1 MSGLAT
7 DIETVLPHRPPLL
20 MISGVATHDAHG
32 LTATG
37 RVDRDNPLLQDGALP
52 GHAGLELIAQ
62 ASGVWL
68 GLSRKGEAG
77 PGAIVTVRDMR
88 VHLPWLDSQEKITVE
103 SAFLGGDERAAMF
116 RGTVFVKG
124 DVAVEATIMVGTFA
138 AGGMS

>member
-1 MSGLAT
+1 MSGAM
-7 DIETVLPHRPPLL
+7 DIEAMLPHRPPLL
-20 MISGVATHDAHG
+20 MISGIIEHDADG

-52 GHAGLELIAQ
+52 GHAGLEMIAQ

-88 VHLPWLDSQEKITVE
+88 VHLSWLDGEKEIIVK
-103 SAFLGGDERAAMF
+103 SSFMGGDERAAMF
-116 RGTVFVKG
+116 HGTVFVKG
-124 DVAVEATIMVGTFA
+124 DVAVEATIMVGSF
-138 AGGMS
+138 AGGGLS